1 MTRAAFTIRIFLV
14 GALLLPSINLVAE
27 TVALDLAEAFQRAQ
41 HANFDVLLA
50 EESRESA
57 VQDMVRRR
65 ANLLPS
71 LNLEAGQSRS
81 MNPIV
86 GGFTQGG
93 APATVDRVF
102 VNRFDAVIRAR
113 MSLLDLNT
121 RADYQVSRYNL
132 RIAENRIESIIQ
144 DIYALIANSY
154 FAHLRNIQRLAVIDA
169 NLERDEVLLRI
180 ARNQL
185 EGGVATPLDV
195 TRAEV
200 SLATNE
206 LARLSQETLL
216 MESSLQVKR
225 ILSLPLG
232 AELQLQGVDIPQNSP
247 LDFSIPHALP
257 GVYERRSDFRQ
268 QVESLERNLYARRAA
283 NWQRLPSVE
292 VSGMWGGASQTIADD
307 YDEQWR
313 VAVGV
318 SVPIFDGFRI
328 RANKLDAD
336 SAIRSQEYVVR
347 QLEQQIE
354 SDLRLAA
361 QDLKSR
367 FSQVQVARKSVSL
380 NQREYELARIRF
392 EEGVA
397 DNADVVNA
405 MARLAEAE
413 GVLVDA
419 KYAYHL
425 SSIRIGRV
433 RGDVLE
439 VLR

>member
-1 MTRAAFTIRIFLV
+1 
-14 GALLLPSINLVAE
+14 
-27 TVALDLAEAFQRAQ
+27 
-41 HANFDVLLA
+41 
-50 EESRESA
+50 
-57 VQDMVRRR
+57 
-65 ANLLPS
+65 
-71 LNLEAGQSRS
+71 

-93 APATVDRVF
+93 APANIDRTF
-102 VNRFDAVIRAR
+102 LNRFDAVIRAR

-132 RIAENRIESIIQ
+132 RIAENRIESIIE

-206 LARLSQETLL
+206 LARLSQETMVLD
-216 MESSLQVKR
+216 SGLQIKR

-232 AELQLQGVDIPQNSP
+232 AELKLQSIDIPQSSP
-247 LDFSIPHALP
+247 LDFSIAQALP
-257 GVYERRSDFRQ
+257 SVFERRADFRQ
-268 QVESLERNLYARRAA
+268 QVESLERNQYARRAA

-292 VSGMWGGASQTIADD
+292 VSGMWGGAARTIADD
-307 YDEQWR
+307 FEEQWR

-318 SVPIFDGFRI
+318 RVPIFDGFRI
-328 RANKLDAD
+328 RANKLEAD

-354 SDLRLAA
+354 SDLRLSA

-367 FSQVQVARKSVSL
+367 YSQVQVARKSVEL
-380 NQREYELARIRF
+380 NKREYELARIRF

-425 SSIRIGRV
+425 SSVRLARV

>member
-1 MTRAAFTIRIFLV
+1 MTRAAFTIRVLV
-14 GALLLPSINLVAE
+14 IGVLSLPFIKLSAE
-27 TVALDLAEAFQRAQ
+27 TVTLDLAEAFQRAQ
-41 HANFDVLLA
+41 YANFDVLLA
-50 EESRESA
+50 AESRETA
-57 VQDMVRRR
+57 VQNIVRSRS
-65 ANLLPS
+65 NLLPS
-71 LNLEAGQSRS
+71 LTLEADQSRS

-93 APATVDRVF
+93 APATVDRTF

-113 MSLLDLNT
+113 MSVLDLNR

-154 FAHLRNIQRLAVIDA
+154 FAHLRNIQRLDVIDA
-169 NLERDEVLLRI
+169 NMERDEVLLRI

-206 LARLSQETLL
+206 LARLSQETMVL
-216 MESSLQVKR
+216 ESGLQIKR

-232 AELQLQGVDIPQNSP
+232 AELELQRVAIPENSP
-247 LDFSIPHALP
+247 LDFSIDQALP
-257 GVYERRSDFRQ
+257 GVFERRADFRQ
-268 QVESLERNLYARRAA
+268 EAESLERNQYARRAA

-292 VSGMWGGASQTIADD
+292 VSGMWGGASQTIGDD
-307 YDEQWR
+307 LEEQWR

-318 SVPIFDGFRI
+318 SVPLFDGFRI
-328 RANKLDAD
+328 RANKLEAD

-347 QLEQQIE
+347 QLQQQIE

-367 FSQVQVARKSVSL
+367 YSQVQVARKSVAL

-419 KYAYHL
+419 RFAYHL
-425 SSIRIGRV
+425 SSVRLARV
-433 RGDVLE
+433 RGDMLE